1 MPTSG
6 CQRGDELISN
16 GFKVI
21 LCALDQVLGVA
32 SLYAFSS
39 DFFFGVHLSEA
50 D

>member
-6 CQRGDELISN
+6 CQRGDELIS
-16 GFKVI
+16 KVI

-32 SLYAFSS
+32 SLFAFDS
-39 DFFFGVHLSEA
+39 DFFLSVHLSEA